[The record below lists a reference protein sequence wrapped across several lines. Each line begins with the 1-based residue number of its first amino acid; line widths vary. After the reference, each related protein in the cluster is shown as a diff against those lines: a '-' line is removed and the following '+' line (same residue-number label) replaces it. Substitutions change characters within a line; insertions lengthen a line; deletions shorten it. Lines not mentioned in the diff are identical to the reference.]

1 MSSKDN
7 SSEGEE
13 EEESQST
20 KFLFQLHQQY
30 DDMLKEGEIVRQRL
44 YQIRELAN
52 DIEYWTK
59 NIPKKPDS
67 TDQNEVFTSPEQ
79 VNILPISIP
88 IRTYINEEETV
99 QT

>member
-7 SSEGEE
+7 SSDGEE

-20 KFLFQLHQQY
+20 KFLFSLHQQY
-30 DDMLKEGEIVRQRL
+30 DDMLKEGEIIRQRL
-44 YQIRELAN
+44 YQIRELTN

-59 NIPKKPDS
+59 NIPKAPD
-67 TDQNEVFTSPEQ
+67 NEPSETFTSPDQ
-79 VNILPISIP
+79 ITILPISIP

>member
-1 MSSKDN
+1 MSSLDN

-44 YQIRELAN
+44 YQIKELTN
-52 DIEYWTK
+52 DIECWTK

-67 TDQNEVFTSPEQ
+67 EQKEEYTSIDQ
-79 VNILPISIP
+79 VNVLPISIP